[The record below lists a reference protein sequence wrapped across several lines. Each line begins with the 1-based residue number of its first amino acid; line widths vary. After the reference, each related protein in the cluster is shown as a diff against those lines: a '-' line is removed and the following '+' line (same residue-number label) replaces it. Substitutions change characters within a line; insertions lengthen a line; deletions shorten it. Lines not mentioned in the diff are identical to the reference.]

1 MANWSRDGRS
11 GIKTYFPEHNRYL
24 HNRNCTLSYV
34 FIVFT
39 ASLLILGM
47 IDTTDILIKQ
57 PLRHLAAYTN
67 QKSTTS
73 VKIQGV
79 CDSRKF
85 VLDISAGWLGSM
97 HDARIYGMSS
107 LSGAIDKKLAGT
119 NFYILGDSAYPLSAR
134 LMKPYR
140 NDGFLNQ
147 V

>member
-1 MANWSRDGRS
+1 MEEVVT
-11 GIKTYFPEHNRYL
+11 KHTFPDNRYL
-24 HNRNCTLSYV
+24 HNRNCFPSYV
-34 FIVFT
+34 LIVFT
-39 ASLLILGM
+39 AVSLLLLGM
-47 IDTTDILIKQ
+47 IDTTDILIKE

-85 VLDISAGWLGSM
+85 VLDISAGWPGSM